1 MMNDKSINQQN
12 DSADINAEGRSDPL
26 VNAIRKELD
35 RSCDALDGYTL
46 SRLHRMR
53 SAALAR
59 PQSRWKSL
67 LLPFGGLVTACAL
80 VLVVNLSLRTTGLPT
95 EGAGEAA
102 LEDIEILTANE
113 SLDLYEDYEFY
124 QWLAE
129 N

>member
-1 MMNDKSINQQN
+1 MNDKPNMSPNM
-12 DSADINAEGRSDPL
+12 DRAADHDDPL
-26 VNAIRKELD
+26 VNAIRRDLD

-53 SAALAR
+53 SNALAQ

-67 LLPFGGLVTACAL
+67 LLPFSGLVTACAL
-80 VLVVNLSLRTTGLPT
+80 VLVVSVSLQTGGLPT
-95 EGAGEAA
+95 ENTGEAA
-102 LEDIEILTANE
+102 LEDIELLTSAE
-113 SLDLYEDYEFY
+113 SLDMYENYEFY

>member
-1 MMNDKSINQQN
+1 MMNDKPDERSNEP
-12 DSADINAEGRSDPL
+12 ADRHDPL

-59 PQSRWKSL
+59 PQSRWKNL

-80 VLVVNLSLRTTGLPT
+80 VIAVSLSLRTPGLST
-95 EGAGEAA
+95 EGSGDAA
-102 LEDIEILTANE
+102 LEDIELLTANE
-113 SLDLYEDYEFY
+113 SLDFYEDYEFY

>member
-1 MMNDKSINQQN
+1 MNDKPIDELNGTVDHN
-12 DSADINAEGRSDPL
+12 DPL
-26 VNAIRKELD
+26 VNSIRKELD

-59 PQSRWKSL
+59 PQSRWKSV

-80 VLVVNLSLRTTGLPT
+80 VLAVSLSLQNGTAVEGTG
-95 EGAGEAA
+95 EA
-102 LEDIEILTANE
+102 LEDIEMLTSNE
-113 SLDLYEDYEFY
+113 SLDLYENYEFY

-129 N
+129 AN

>member
-1 MMNDKSINQQN
+1 MINDKPLNHQN
-12 DSADINAEGRSDPL
+12 DKADHSADGSPDPL
-26 VNAIRKELD
+26 VSAIRKELD

-46 SRLHRMR
+46 SRLHRIR

-59 PQSRWKSL
+59 PPSRWRSL

-80 VLVVNLSLRTTGLPT
+80 VLVVNLALRSTALPT
-95 EGAGEAA
+95 AGEAA
-102 LEDIEILTANE
+102 LEDIEMLTSNE

>member
-1 MMNDKSINQQN
+1 MMNDKPLNKQ
-12 DSADINAEGRSDPL
+12 DDAVDHNAEGRSDPL

-53 SAALAR
+53 SAALVR

-67 LLPFGGLVTACAL
+67 LLPFSGLVTACAL
-80 VLVVNLSLRTTGLPT
+80 VLVVNVALRSAGVPA

-102 LEDIEILTANE
+102 LEDIEMLTANE